1 MKGTL
6 KGLLAGVA
14 LITMTACSSTI
25 EYTESSTYKVPKWY
39 DDCQQYTTDEWYKLF
54 WREKN
59 LVGCGAATDGFE
71 DFSRSTAIMNAKA
84 KIADRINGVVSSQ
97 ADLTYHNESK
107 DNKLVRSNRIKP
119 SNLVEYEVIDSMTY
133 PFRGK
138 FVTFIKI
145 KVPQDQINVATAQ
158 LPN

>member
-6 KGLLAGVA
+6 KAALAGVA
-14 LITMTACSSTI
+14 LVTMAGCSSTI
-25 EYTESSTYKVPKWY
+25 QYTESSSYKVPKWY

-54 WREKN
+54 WAEKN

-84 KIADRINGVVSSQ
+84 KIADRVNGVVSSD
-97 ADLTYHNESK
+97 ASLTYHNDTK
-107 DNKLVRSNRIKP
+107 DNKLERTNRIQP
-119 SNLVEYEVIDSMTY
+119 SNLKEYEIIDSMTY
-133 PFRGK
+133 PYQGK

-145 KVPQDQINVATAQ
+145 KVPEDQINVYSNT

>member
-6 KGLLAGVA
+6 KAALAGVA
-14 LITMTACSSTI
+14 LVTMAGCSSTI
-25 EYTESSTYKVPKWY
+25 EYTESSSYKVPKWY

-54 WREKN
+54 WAEKN

-84 KIADRINGVVSSQ
+84 KIADRVNGVVSSD
-97 ADLTYHNESK
+97 ASLTYHNDTK
-107 DNKLVRSNRIKP
+107 DNKLERTNRIQP
-119 SNLVEYEVIDSMTY
+119 SNLKEYEIIDSMTY
-133 PFRGK
+133 PYQGK

-145 KVPQDQINVATAQ
+145 KVPEDQINVYSTT

>member
-6 KGLLAGVA
+6 KAALAGVA
-14 LITMTACSSTI
+14 LVTMAGCSSTI
-25 EYTESSTYKVPKWY
+25 EYQESSSYKVPKWY

-54 WREKN
+54 WAEKN

-84 KIADRINGVVSSQ
+84 KIADRVNGVVSSN
-97 ADLTYHNESK
+97 ASLTYHNDTK
-107 DNKLVRSNRIKP
+107 DNLLERTNRIQP
-119 SNLVEYEVIDSMTY
+119 SNLKEYEIIDSMTY
-133 PFRGK
+133 PYQGK

-145 KVPQDQINVATAQ
+145 KVPEDQINVYSTT

>member
-6 KGLLAGVA
+6 KAALAGVA
-14 LITMTACSSTI
+14 LAAMAGCSSTI

-54 WREKN
+54 WAEKN

-84 KIADRINGVVSSQ
+84 KIADRINGVVSSD
-97 ADLTYHNESK
+97 ASLTYYNDTK
-107 DNKLVRSNRIKP
+107 DNMLQRTNRIQP
-119 SNLVEYEVIDSMTY
+119 SNLKEYEVIDSMTY
-133 PFRGK
+133 PFQGK

-145 KVPQDQINVATAQ
+145 KVPQDQINVHKTA